1 MAVYFVS
8 RTGNGSAPT
17 TDPGTSGT
25 WTGSYATYGAAVTAA
40 TTAGDSILISDEH
53 YEDLGADT
61 AYTLGATNLKIIV
74 VDHQNTAVAS
84 AMDYTNSWIG
94 HKSSNRAITHTAA
107 DKKIFMHGVC
117 FVVTGTDNFIFQ
129 GDGGHFDIEDAILRY
144 GNNGLLIGATDAQM
158 YVCLKNTDIV
168 MNSSVAG
175 NNISIAADFVME
187 GGSITN
193 AGTMPTTLLA
203 VKNTDPGGCT
213 IEMNGVDLSAISSTL
228 VGDCISAAA
237 RFKFVNCKL
246 HATVAILATQTN
258 VNLSSADVTLYNCS
272 SGDVHWDFQHH
283 NSLGST
289 VVETGIY
296 ASDGA
301 EYNTTGTKYSWKIYT
316 SAAATFYNP
325 YVSPWIYQYHE
336 GTSAITP
343 NLEGLRINNATVAQ
357 NDEVWAEFSY
367 QGTTNLPLAVFA
379 NDRMVPLAAAAD
391 QTSSKTYSDWTASPA
406 TDAGDSVFKLA
417 TTANIT
423 PSEIGNLSARV
434 CVGEPSITVYVDPQI
449 RT

>member
-25 WTGSYATYGAAVTAA
+25 WTGAYATYGAAVTAA

-53 YEDLGADT
+53 YEDLAADT
-61 AYTLGATNLKIIV
+61 TYTLGATDLKIIV

-94 HKSSNRAITHTAA
+94 HKSSNRNIVHIATN
-107 DKKIFMHGVC
+107 KKIFMHGVC
-117 FVVTGTDNFIFQ
+117 FSVTGTDTFAFR
-129 GDGGHFDIEDAILRY
+129 GDGGHYDIENAILRN
-144 GNNGLLIGATDAQM
+144 GNSDMVFGGADLQM
-158 YVCLKNTDIV
+158 YACLKNTDIV
-168 MNSSVAG
+168 INTSTTSMGINV
-175 NNISIAADFVME
+175 AADLVIE
-187 GGSITN
+187 GGSITYT
-193 AGTMPTTLLA
+193 ASMPSSLFFVRVA
-203 VKNTDPGGCT
+203 DPGGCT
-213 IEMNGVDLSAISSTL
+213 IELNGVDISEFSGNI
-228 VGDCISAAA
+228 VGDCTVAAA
-237 RFKFVNCKL
+237 RFKLVNCKL
-246 HATVAILATQTN
+246 HASAVLFATQTN
-258 VNLSSADVTLYNCS
+258 VNLSSAEVVLYNCS

-289 VVETGIY
+289 VVETAIY

-301 EYNTTGTKYSWKIYT
+301 EYNTTGTKYSWKIFT
-316 SAAATFYNP
+316 SADATFYNP
-325 YVSPWIYQYHE
+325 YVSPWIHQYHE

-343 NLEGLRINNATVAQ
+343 NLEGFRDGSTTIIQ